1 VHDVAANVK
10 QGYAAQ
16 SDEADGAGITLGLAP
31 GIASGVAHGS
41 AEDSTTASISSGAM
55 GAMYTGLALDQKT
68 GLMRRIWLRVT
79 HADIRTW
86 LSWIFLALL
95 VFFVLAPIVSL
106 VVMAFGDAGDVWPH
120 LVRTVLPRSVVT
132 TGQMMLGVGSLTIL
146 FGVSTAWLVTMC
158 RFPGRAIFQ
167 WALLVPLAIPTYIVA
182 YASVEL
188 LDYSGPA
195 QSAIRWLFG
204 FTSARDYWF
213 PEIRSLGGATIV
225 MSLVLYP
232 YVYLTTRASFML
244 QSACTLDVSRT
255 LGAGPLR
262 LFFTVALPLARPAIV
277 VGATL
282 AMMECLND
290 IGAVEFFGVKTLTF
304 SVYDTWLNRSS
315 LAGAA
320 QISSVMLL
328 VVLLLLWLE
337 RRGRRHQRYHVTSRR
352 YQALPSYWLKGLW
365 GWLATAVCALPI
377 FLGFVLPTMVLLR
390 SSYYHWE
397 DNLTSDFVAACVNSL
412 GLALVAALLTAS
424 IGTLLAYLAR
434 IQNKGY
440 VTAITRL
447 SSVGYAVP
455 GTVLA
460 VGILIP
466 VAMLDNAISS
476 VLKDWFGIAAGL
488 IIIGSGA
495 AMLYAY
501 CVRFMAMSY
510 GAGETGLQRIST
522 NLEAASRTLGR
533 TPFRTLVEIDLPLI
547 KPALVSG
554 ALLVF
559 VDVMKELPAT
569 ILLRPF
575 NFDTLATL
583 VYGQASL
590 EAFEKGSLA
599 ALAIVAVGIVPV
611 ILLSRTS
618 SRSYTNQ

>member
-1 VHDVAANVK
+1 MHDIAADVK
-10 QGYAAQ
+10 QTQ
-16 SDEADGAGITLGLAP
+16 LELLGDPVKESSLFDQLWRS
-31 GIASGVAHGS
+31 IL
-41 AEDSTTASISSGAM
+41 TAN
-55 GAMYTGLALDQKT
+55 L
-68 GLMRRIWLRVT
+68 
-79 HADIRTW
+79 RTW
-86 LSWIFLALL
+86 IGWALLALL
-95 VFFVLAPIVSL
+95 LFFVLAPILSL
-106 VVMAFGDAGDVWPH
+106 LILALGDAGDVWPH
-120 LVRTVLPRSVVT
+120 LVRTVLPRAVLT
-132 TGQMMLGVGSLTIL
+132 TAQMMLGVGALTIL
-146 FGVSTAWLVTMC
+146 LGVSTAWLVTMC
-158 RFPGRAIFQ
+158 RFPGHSFFQ

-182 YASVEL
+182 YTSVEL
-188 LDYSGPA
+188 LDYTGPA
-195 QSAIRWLFG
+195 QTFIRWLFG
-204 FTSARDYWF
+204 FQTARDYWF
-213 PEIRSLGGATIV
+213 PEIRSLGGAIVV

-244 QSACTLDVSRT
+244 QSACSLDVSRT

-262 LFFTVALPLARPAIV
+262 LFFKVALPLARPAIV

-320 QISSVMLL
+320 QISSVMLI
-328 VVLLLLWLE
+328 VVLFLLWLE
-337 RRGRRHQRYHVTSRR
+337 RRGRRHQRYHVTTRR
-352 YQALPSYWLKGLW
+352 YQALPSYWLT
-365 GWLATAVCALPI
+365 GWRSALAILICALPI
-377 FLGFVLPTMVLLR
+377 VLGFVLPTMVLLR
-390 SSYYHWE
+390 SSFYHWQ
-397 DNLTSDFVAACVNSL
+397 DNLSAEFVQACFNSL
-412 GLALVAALLTAS
+412 GLALIAALLTAS
-424 IGTLLAYLAR
+424 IGTALAYMAR

-440 VTAITRL
+440 VSAITRL
-447 SSVGYAVP
+447 SSIGYAVP

-466 VAMLDNAISS
+466 VALLDNWIAASMKS
-476 VLKDWFGIAAGL
+476 WFGLTVGL
-488 IIIGSGA
+488 LLLSSGA

-510 GAGETGLQRIST
+510 GAGETGLQRISS

-533 TPFRTLVEIDLPLI
+533 TPFQTLVAVDLPLI
-547 KPALVSG
+547 RPALISG

-599 ALAIVAVGIVPV
+599 ALAIVLVGIVPV

-618 SRSYTNQ
+618 GRSYTEQS

>member
-1 VHDVAANVK
+1 MHDLAANVK
-10 QGYAAQ
+10 QNQ
-16 SDEADGAGITLGLAP
+16 TGILQEKSQALGLLGRGWARM
-31 GIASGVAHGS
+31 V
-41 AEDSTTASISSGAM
+41 
-55 GAMYTGLALDQKT
+55 
-68 GLMRRIWLRVT
+68 R
-79 HADIRTW
+79 ADLRTW
-86 LSWIFLALL
+86 IGWLLLAMLL
-95 VFFVLAPIVSL
+95 FFVLAPIVSL
-106 VVMAFGDAGDVWPH
+106 IMLALGDAGDVWPH
-120 LVRTVLPRSVVT
+120 LVRTVLPRAVVT
-132 TGQMMLGVGSLTIL
+132 TAQMMLGVGILTVLI
-146 FGVSTAWLVTMC
+146 GVSTAWLVTMC
-158 RFPGRAIFQ
+158 RFPGRRFFQ

-182 YASVEL
+182 YTSVEL
-188 LDYSGPA
+188 LDYTGPA
-195 QSAIRWLFG
+195 QSVIRWLFG

-213 PEIRSLGGATIV
+213 PEIRSLGGAIVV

-232 YVYLTTRASFML
+232 YVYLTTRATFML
-244 QSACTLDVSRT
+244 QSACSLDVSRT
-255 LGAGPLR
+255 LGAGPMR

-320 QISSVMLL
+320 QISSVMLV

-337 RRGRRHQRYHVTSRR
+337 RHGRRNQRYHVTTRR
-352 YQALPSYWLKGLW
+352 YQALPSYWLQ
-365 GWLATAVCALPI
+365 GWRSWAAIITCSLPI
-377 FLGFVLPTMVLLR
+377 LLGFILPTMVLLR
-390 SSYYHWE
+390 SSFYHWE
-397 DNLTSDFVAACVNSL
+397 DNLSAEFVQACFNSL
-412 GLALVAALLTAS
+412 GLALAAALLTAS
-424 IGTLLAYLAR
+424 IGTALAYLAR
-434 IQNKGY
+434 IQDKGY

-447 SSVGYAVP
+447 SSIGYAVP

-466 VAMLDNAISS
+466 VAMLDNWIAST
-476 VLKDWFGIAAGL
+476 LKSWFGIAAGL
-488 IIIGSGA
+488 ILLSSGV

-522 NLEAASRTLGR
+522 NMEAAARTLGR
-533 TPFRTLVEIDLPLI
+533 TPFQTLVSIDLPLI
-547 KPALVSG
+547 RPALVSG

-618 SRSYTNQ
+618 GRSYTDQT